1 MTRRAPSP
9 AVRLAG
15 NFAAFAVLACAVSAS
30 ASDTVDRRCYRN
42 DEFTVLVRPNQVGN
56 THTVRKSTS
65 ALKVDCMFEERASD
79 TVIGDDEPYFYVA
92 LRGPYLI
99 LDYGTSPDRMVFIFD
114 VRTGKPLLEA
124 SYGGVNVDPSDGG
137 MSDDFRYDDS
147 SLTFWR
153 VTRVPPTAQN
163 CPDIRKRGAGGLQ
176 VVILEKSVFHFATAK
191 LENLKARRCAPSQG
205 GPGPPYKING
215 VPQE

>member
-1 MTRRAPSP
+1 M
-9 AVRLAG
+9 
-15 NFAAFAVLACAVSAS
+15 
-30 ASDTVDRRCYRN
+30 
-42 DEFTVLVRPNQVGN
+42 
-56 THTVRKSTS
+56 RKSTS
-65 ALKVDCMFEERASD
+65 TLKADCTFEQRASD
-79 TVIGDDEPYFYVA
+79 IVIGGDNAYFYVA
-92 LRGPYLI
+92 LRGTYLI
-99 LDYGTSPDRMVFIFD
+99 LDAGTSPDRMVFVFD
-114 VRTGKPLLEA
+114 VRTGKPILEA

-153 VTRVPPTAQN
+153 VTRVPPTAQT
-163 CPDIRKRGAGGLQ
+163 CPDIRKRVAGGLTP
-176 VVILEKSVFHFATAK
+176 VILEKSIFHFATAK